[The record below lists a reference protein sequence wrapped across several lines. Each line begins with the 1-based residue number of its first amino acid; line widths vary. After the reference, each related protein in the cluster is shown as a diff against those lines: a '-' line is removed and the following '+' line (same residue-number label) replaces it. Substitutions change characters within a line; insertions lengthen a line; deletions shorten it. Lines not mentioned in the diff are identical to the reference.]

1 MLDPASIA
9 TAVSLST
16 AAFNNIKKAFAMG
29 RDIEQM
35 GGDLSR
41 WMNASSD
48 IEQAVKSNKPE
59 NVPLYRKM
67 LSGDSIEEAAM
78 KSLVAKKTVEKQR
91 YELQQYVKFK
101 FGVKAWDDLLK
112 MEGTIRK
119 QRQELIYKRQE
130 LKQKIIEGLFVILLI
145 CSIIGLIFFAIWLK
159 KQQDV

>member
-1 MLDPASIA
+1 MFDPASIA

-16 AAFNNIKKAFAMG
+16 AAFNNLKRAFVVG

-41 WMNASSD
+41 WMKASSD
-48 IEQAVKSNKPE
+48 IDQAVKSTKNP
-59 NVPLYRKM
+59 PFYRKM
-67 LSGDSIEEAAM
+67 LSGDSIEAAAM
-78 KSLVAKKTVEKQR
+78 QSLVAEKPRDKQR

-119 QRQELIYKRQE
+119 QRQEAIYKREE
-130 LKQKIIEGLFVILLI
+130 LKQKIIEGFFFVVLI
-145 CSIIGLIFFAIWLK
+145 ITVIGFVFFVIWLK

>member
-48 IEQAVKSNKPE
+48 IEQAVKTCKNPPFYK
-59 NVPLYRKM
+59 KM
-67 LSGDSIEEAAM
+67 LSGDSVEEAAM
-78 KSLVAKKTVEKQR
+78 KSLVAQKTLEKQR

-101 FGVKAWDDLLK
+101 FGVKSWEQLLK
-112 MEGTIRK
+112 TEGLIRK
-119 QRQELIYKRQE
+119 QRQEFIYKRQE

>member
-1 MLDPASIA
+1 MLDPATIA
-9 TAVSLST
+9 TAVGIST
-16 AAFNNIKKAFAMG
+16 AAFNNLKKAFAMG

-41 WMNASSD
+41 WMKASSD
-48 IEQAVKSNKPE
+48 IDNAVKTCKNPPFYK
-59 NVPLYRKM
+59 KW
-67 LSGDSIEEAAM
+67 LSGDTVEEAAM
-78 KSLVAKKTVEKQR
+78 KSLVAQKNLEKQR

-101 FGVKAWDDLLK
+101 FGVKAWEDLLK

-130 LKQKIIEGLFVILLI
+130 LQQKIIEGVFVIILV

-159 KQQDV
+159 KQQDNV

>member
-1 MLDPASIA
+1 
-9 TAVSLST
+9 
-16 AAFNNIKKAFAMG
+16 
-29 RDIEQM
+29 M

-67 LSGDSIEEAAM
+67 LSGASIEEAAM

-130 LKQKIIEGLFVILLI
+130 LKQKIIEGCLLS
-145 CSIIGLIFFAIWLK
+145 C
-159 KQQDV
+159 

>member
-1 MLDPASIA
+1 MFDPASIA

-16 AAFNNIKKAFAMG
+16 AAFNNLKRAFVVG

-41 WMNASSD
+41 WMEASSD
-48 IEQAVKSNKPE
+48 IDQAVKSTKNP
-59 NVPLYRKM
+59 PFYRKM
-67 LSGDSIEEAAM
+67 LSGDSIEAAAM
-78 KSLVAKKTVEKQR
+78 QSLVAEKTRDKQR

-119 QRQELIYKRQE
+119 QRQEAIYKREE
-130 LKQKIIEGLFVILLI
+130 LKQKIIEGFFFVVLI
-145 CSIIGLIFFAIWLK
+145 ITVIGFVFFVIWLK

>member
-16 AAFNNIKKAFAMG
+16 AAFNNLKKAFVVG

-41 WMNASSD
+41 WMKASSD
-48 IEQAVKSNKPE
+48 IDQAVKATKNP
-59 NVPLYRKM
+59 PFYRKM
-67 LSGDSIEEAAM
+67 LSGDSIEAAAM
-78 KSLVAKKTVEKQR
+78 QSLVAEKTRDKQR

-119 QRQELIYKRQE
+119 QRQEAIYKREE
-130 LKQKIIEGLFVILLI
+130 LKQKIIEGFFFVVLI
-145 CSIIGLIFFAIWLK
+145 ITVIGFVFFVIWLK

>member
-35 GGDLSR
+35 SGDLSR

-48 IEQAVKSNKPE
+48 IEQAVKTCKNPPFYK
-59 NVPLYRKM
+59 KM
-67 LSGDSIEEAAM
+67 LSGDSVEEAAM
-78 KSLVAKKTVEKQR
+78 KSLVALKTLEKQR

-101 FGVKAWDDLLK
+101 FGVKSWEQLLK
-112 MEGTIRK
+112 TEGLIRK
-119 QRQELIYKRQE
+119 QRQEFIYKRQE

>member
-1 MLDPASIA
+1 MLDPASITA
-9 TAVSLST
+9 AVSLST
-16 AAFNNIKKAFAMG
+16 VAFNNLKKAFAMG

-35 GGDLSR
+35 GSDLSR
-41 WMNASSD
+41 WMKASSD
-48 IEQAVKSNKPE
+48 IDNAVKSTANPPFYK
-59 NVPLYRKM
+59 KW
-67 LSGDSIEEAAM
+67 LSGDTVEEAAM
-78 KSLVAKKTVEKQR
+78 KSLVAQKNLEKQR

-130 LKQKIIEGLFVILLI
+130 LQQKIIEGVFVIILV

-159 KQQDV
+159 KQQDNV

>member
-1 MLDPASIA
+1 MFDPASIA

-16 AAFNNIKKAFAMG
+16 AAFNNLKRAFVVG

-41 WMNASSD
+41 WMKASSD
-48 IEQAVKSNKPE
+48 IDKAVMSTKNP
-59 NVPLYRKM
+59 PFYRKM
-67 LSGDSIEEAAM
+67 LSGDSIEAAAM
-78 KSLVAKKTVEKQR
+78 QSLVAEKTRDKQR

-119 QRQELIYKRQE
+119 QRQEAIYKREE
-130 LKQKIIEGLFVILLI
+130 LKQKIIEGFFFVVLI
-145 CSIIGLIFFAIWLK
+145 ITVIGFVFFVIWLK

>member
-16 AAFNNIKKAFAMG
+16 VAFNNLKKAFAMG

-35 GGDLSR
+35 GSDLSR

>member
-35 GGDLSR
+35 SGDLSR

-48 IEQAVKSNKPE
+48 IEQAVKTCKNPPFYK
-59 NVPLYRKM
+59 KM
-67 LSGDSIEEAAM
+67 LSGDSVEEAAM
-78 KSLVAKKTVEKQR
+78 KSLVAQKTLEKQR

-101 FGVKAWDDLLK
+101 FGVKSWEQLLK
-112 MEGTIRK
+112 TEGLIRK
-119 QRQELIYKRQE
+119 QRQEFIYKRQE
-130 LKQKIIEGLFVILLI
+130 LKQKIIEGLFVILLV
-145 CSIIGLIFFAIWLK
+145 CSIVGLIFFAIWLK

>member
-48 IEQAVKSNKPE
+48 IEQAVKTCKNPPFYK
-59 NVPLYRKM
+59 KM
-67 LSGDSIEEAAM
+67 LSGDSVEEAAM
-78 KSLVAKKTVEKQR
+78 KSLVAQKTLEKQR

-101 FGVKAWDDLLK
+101 FGVKSWEQLLK
-112 MEGTIRK
+112 TEGLIRK

-130 LKQKIIEGLFVILLI
+130 LKQKIIEVVFLILLV
-145 CSIIGLIFFAIWLK
+145 CSVIGLIFFAIWLK

>member
-112 MEGTIRK
+112 MEGSIRR

>member
-16 AAFNNIKKAFAMG
+16 AAFNNLKKAFAMG

-48 IEQAVKSNKPE
+48 IEQAVKTCKNPPFYK
-59 NVPLYRKM
+59 KM
-67 LSGDSIEEAAM
+67 LSGDSVEEAAM
-78 KSLVAKKTVEKQR
+78 KSLVAQKTLEKQR

-101 FGVKAWDDLLK
+101 FGVKSWEQLLK
-112 MEGTIRK
+112 TEGLIRK
-119 QRQELIYKRQE
+119 QRQEFIYKRQE

>member
-1 MLDPASIA
+1 MFDPASIA

-16 AAFNNIKKAFAMG
+16 AAFNNLKRAFVVG

-41 WMNASSD
+41 WMKASSD
-48 IEQAVKSNKPE
+48 IDQAVKSTKNP
-59 NVPLYRKM
+59 PFYRKM
-67 LSGDSIEEAAM
+67 LSGDSIEAAAM
-78 KSLVAKKTVEKQR
+78 QSLVAEKTRDKQR

-119 QRQELIYKRQE
+119 QRQEAIYKREE
-130 LKQKIIEGLFVILLI
+130 LKQKIIEGFFFVVLI
-145 CSIIGLIFFAIWLK
+145 ITVIGFVFFVIWLK

>member
-35 GGDLSR
+35 SGDLSR

-48 IEQAVKSNKPE
+48 IEQAVKTCKNPPFYK
-59 NVPLYRKM
+59 KM
-67 LSGDSIEEAAM
+67 LSGDSVEEAAM
-78 KSLVAKKTVEKQR
+78 KSLVAQKTLEKQR

-101 FGVKAWDDLLK
+101 FGVKSWEQLLK
-112 MEGTIRK
+112 TEGLIRK
-119 QRQELIYKRQE
+119 QRQEFIYKRQE
-130 LKQKIIEGLFVILLI
+130 LKQRIIESIFVILLI

>member
-41 WMNASSD
+41 WMSASSD
-48 IEQAVKSNKPE
+48 IDQAVKSTKQP
-59 NVPLYRKM
+59 PIYRKI
-67 LSGDSIEEAAM
+67 LSGDSVEAAAM
-78 KSLVAKKTVEKQR
+78 QSLVAKKTIEKQR

-119 QRQELIYKRQE
+119 KRQELIYKREE
-130 LKQKIIEGLFVILLI
+130 LKQKIIEVAFMILLV
-145 CSIIGLIFFAIWLK
+145 CSIVGLIFFAIWLK

>member
-48 IEQAVKSNKPE
+48 IDNAVKTCKNPPFYK
-59 NVPLYRKM
+59 KM
-67 LSGDSIEEAAM
+67 LSGDTVEEAAM
-78 KSLVAKKTVEKQR
+78 KSLVAQKTLEKQS

-119 QRQELIYKRQE
+119 KRQELIYKRQE
-130 LKQKIIEGLFVILLI
+130 LKQRMIEGLFVVLLI
-145 CSIIGLIFFAIWLK
+145 CSLVGLIFFAIWLK
-159 KQQDV
+159 KQQDGN